1 MKEQL
6 VDTNVLI
13 RFFVGDD
20 KSQQEQASNWFSQAQ
35 KGRKKLAIKPLVVA
49 ETCFVLESFYK
60 KQRKEI
66 ADVFEV
72 FLAQSWLRVEER
84 NVLLSLWAWYKKGFH
99 FVDSYLLSWAKN
111 NNSSII
117 SFDKKLT
124 KSLVSN
130 APNTQ
135 E

>member
-1 MKEQL
+1 MKEE
-6 VDTNVLI
+6 VIDTNVLL

-20 KSQQEQASNWFSQAQ
+20 KQQQQQASSWFSQAQ
-35 KGRKKLAIKPLVVA
+35 KGKRKLVIKSLVVA

-66 ADVFEV
+66 ADVFGV
-72 FLAQSWLRVEER
+72 FLAQSWLVVEER
-84 NVLLSLWAWYKKGFH
+84 NILLLLWAWYKKGFH

-117 SFDKKLT
+117 SFDRKLT
-124 KSLVSN
+124 KNLIN
-130 APNTQ
+130 NTPDV
-135 E
+135 

>member
-1 MKEQL
+1 MKKEV
-6 VDTNVLI
+6 VDTNVLL
-13 RFFVGDD
+13 RFFVGDEEL
-20 KSQQEQASNWFSQAQ
+20 QQKQASSLFSQAQ
-35 KGRKKLAIKPLVVA
+35 KGKRKLVIKSLVVE

-60 KQRKEI
+60 KQRNEI

-72 FLAQSWLRVEER
+72 FLAQSWLVIEER
-84 NVLLSLWAWYKKGFH
+84 EILLKLWFWYKTGLH

-111 NNSSII
+111 TTSLII

-124 KSLVSN
+124 GLDR
-130 APNTQ
+130 

>member
-1 MKEQL
+1 MKKEV
-6 VDTNVLI
+6 VDTNVLL
-13 RFFVGDD
+13 RFFVGDN
-20 KSQQEQASNWFSQAQ
+20 KLQQKQANSLFSQAQ
-35 KGRKKLAIKPLVVA
+35 KGKRKLVIKSLVVA

-60 KQRKEI
+60 KQRNEI

-72 FLAQSWLRVEER
+72 FLAQSWLVIEER
-84 NVLLSLWAWYKKGFH
+84 DVLLQLWSWYQIGFH

-111 NNSSII
+111 TTSSII

-124 KSLVSN
+124 GLDR
-130 APNTQ
+130 

>member
-1 MKEQL
+1 MKKEV
-6 VDTNVLI
+6 VDTNVLL
-13 RFFVGDD
+13 RFFVGDEEL
-20 KSQQEQASNWFSQAQ
+20 QQKQASSLFSQAQ
-35 KGRKKLAIKPLVVA
+35 KGKRKLVIKSLVVA

-60 KQRKEI
+60 KQRNEI

-72 FLAQSWLRVEER
+72 FLAQSWLVIEER
-84 NVLLSLWAWYKKGFH
+84 EILLKLWFWYKTGLH

-111 NNSSII
+111 TTSSII

-124 KSLVSN
+124 GLDR
-130 APNTQ
+130 

>member
-1 MKEQL
+1 MKEEV

-20 KSQQEQASNWFSQAQ
+20 KLQQKKAGNWFFQAQ
-35 KGRKKLAIKPLVVA
+35 KGKRKFIIKAIVVA
-49 ETCFVLESFYK
+49 EACFVLESFYK
-60 KQRKEI
+60 KQRNEI

-72 FLAQSWLRVEER
+72 FLTQSWLVVEER
-84 NVLLSLWAWYKKGFH
+84 NVLLSLWDWYKRGFH

-111 NNSSII
+111 NNSLIV

-124 KSLVSN
+124 SKLS
-130 APNTQ
+130 
-135 E
+135 

>member
-1 MKEQL
+1 MKEE
-6 VDTNVLI
+6 VIDTNVLL

-20 KSQQEQASNWFSQAQ
+20 KPQQKLASSWFFQAQ
-35 KGRKKLAIKPLVVA
+35 KRKRKLVVKSLVVA

-60 KQRKEI
+60 KQRNEI
-66 ADVFEV
+66 TDVFMV
-72 FLAQSWLRVEER
+72 FLSQSWLVVEER
-84 NVLLSLWAWYKKGFH
+84 DILLSLWDWYKNGFH

-111 NNSSII
+111 NNSSIV

-124 KSLVSN
+124 KNLD
-130 APNTQ
+130 

>member
-1 MKEQL
+1 MKKEV
-6 VDTNVLI
+6 VDTNVLL
-13 RFFVGDD
+13 RFFVGDEEL
-20 KSQQEQASNWFSQAQ
+20 QQKQASSLFSQAQ
-35 KGRKKLAIKPLVVA
+35 KGKRKLVIKSLVVE

-60 KQRKEI
+60 KQRNEI

-72 FLAQSWLRVEER
+72 FLAQSWLVIEER
-84 NVLLSLWAWYKKGFH
+84 EILLKLWFWYKTGLH

-111 NNSSII
+111 TTSSII

-124 KSLVSN
+124 GLDR
-130 APNTQ
+130 

>member
-1 MKEQL
+1 MKEEV

-13 RFFVGDD
+13 RFFVGDN
-20 KSQQEQASNWFSQAQ
+20 KLQQKQASGWFSQAQ
-35 KGRKKLAIKPLVVA
+35 KGKRKLVIKSLVVA

-60 KQRKEI
+60 KKRDEI

-72 FLAQSWLRVEER
+72 FLSQSWLAVEER
-84 NVLLSLWAWYKKGFH
+84 DILLSLWDWYKNGFH

-111 NNSSII
+111 NNSLIV

-124 KSLVSN
+124 KKSRKID
-130 APNTQ
+130 
-135 E
+135 